1 MMLSNELEFSLS
13 SAIQIARQSRHE
25 FITVEHLLSAL
36 LNNTAASTVI
46 RSCGGSLSQLRRR
59 LEDYLKQYIPHLP
72 EEGAETQPGIGFQR
86 VIQRAILHVQS
97 SGEQEVT
104 GANVLVAIFSEKKSH
119 AVFFLNEQGITR
131 FNAVNFISHG
141 VTRNTQEEM
150 LPPPAQSQEGGN
162 EEVEAGASTLN
173 TYATNLNECAR
184 NGRID
189 PLIGRDQEVE
199 RTVQILCRRRKN
211 NPLFVGESGVG
222 KTAIAEGLA
231 RQIVEGNVPGVL
243 EGVEIYALDM
253 GTLLAGTKYR
263 GDFEQR
269 FKGVIQ
275 ELAENPKAILFIDEI
290 HTIIGAGAA
299 SGGAIDASNLL
310 KPMLA
315 SGEIRCI
322 GSTTYQEFRSV
333 FEKDRALSRR
343 FQKIDV
349 VEPTVDESYQILL
362 GLKSRF
368 EAFHHVRFTRPAL
381 KRAVELSNRFLSD
394 RHLPDK
400 AIDVIDEAGARSRI
414 QAKAGQNPTVGVPQ
428 VEKVV
433 SRMAR
438 VPVAS
443 VTANDREGLR
453 RLEEKLKFVVFG
465 QDHAI
470 EALAS
475 AIKLS
480 RSGLGNPDRPIS
492 SFLFSGPT
500 GVGKTEVSKQLAH
513 ILGIK
518 LVRFDMS
525 EYMERHAVSRL
536 IGAPPGYVGFDQGG
550 LLTDAVNQT
559 PHAVV
564 LLDEI
569 EKAHPDIFN
578 LLLQIMDYG
587 TLTDNNG
594 RKTDFKNVILIMTTN
609 AGAERMARET
619 MGFTRQDHS
628 DDDGDAINK
637 LFAPEFRNRIDTMV
651 RFQSLN
657 EESVRRVVVKFV
669 LELELQLAEQN
680 VVIEVDSRAIS
691 WFASQGYDHQ
701 MGARPMARF
710 IREKLKT
717 PLSDELLFG
726 KLVKGGKVIVTES
739 KGEIEIKI
747 EPASARGK
755 REATLATLNQ

>member
-1 MMLSNELEFSLS
+1 M
-13 SAIQIARQSRHE
+13 
-25 FITVEHLLSAL
+25 
-36 LNNTAASTVI
+36 
-46 RSCGGSLSQLRRR
+46 RRR

-162 EEVEAGASTLN
+162 EEVETGASTLN

-231 RQIVEGNVPGVL
+231 RQIVEGSVPGVL

-349 VEPTVDESYQILL
+349 IEPTVEESYQILL

-414 QAKAGQNPTVGVPQ
+414 QAKAGQNRTVGVPQ

-480 RSGLGNPDRPIS
+480 RSGLIWLNPRRRSWSHAGLYQQATRGRP
-492 SFLFSGPT
+492 
-500 GVGKTEVSKQLAH
+500 H
-513 ILGIK
+513 
-518 LVRFDMS
+518 
-525 EYMERHAVSRL
+525 
-536 IGAPPGYVGFDQGG
+536 
-550 LLTDAVNQT
+550 
-559 PHAVV
+559 VV
-564 LLDEI
+564 
-569 EKAHPDIFN
+569 
-578 LLLQIMDYG
+578 
-587 TLTDNNG
+587 
-594 RKTDFKNVILIMTTN
+594 
-609 AGAERMARET
+609 
-619 MGFTRQDHS
+619 
-628 DDDGDAINK
+628 
-637 LFAPEFRNRIDTMV
+637 
-651 RFQSLN
+651 
-657 EESVRRVVVKFV
+657 
-669 LELELQLAEQN
+669 
-680 VVIEVDSRAIS
+680 
-691 WFASQGYDHQ
+691 
-701 MGARPMARF
+701 
-710 IREKLKT
+710 
-717 PLSDELLFG
+717 
-726 KLVKGGKVIVTES
+726 
-739 KGEIEIKI
+739 
-747 EPASARGK
+747 
-755 REATLATLNQ
+755 